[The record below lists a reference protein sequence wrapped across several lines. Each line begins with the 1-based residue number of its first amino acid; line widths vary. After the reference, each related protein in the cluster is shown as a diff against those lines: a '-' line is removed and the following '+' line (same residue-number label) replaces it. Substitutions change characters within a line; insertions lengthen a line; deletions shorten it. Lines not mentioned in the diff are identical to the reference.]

1 MLKVYIL
8 VYVCACFG
16 PWKLVVFKFGR
27 WISPKD
33 AFGIGKVLGGST
45 LLPSS

>member
-1 MLKVYIL
+1 MHISVCG
-8 VYVCACFG
+8 YVCFG

-33 AFGIGKVLGGST
+33 AFGIGEVLGGST